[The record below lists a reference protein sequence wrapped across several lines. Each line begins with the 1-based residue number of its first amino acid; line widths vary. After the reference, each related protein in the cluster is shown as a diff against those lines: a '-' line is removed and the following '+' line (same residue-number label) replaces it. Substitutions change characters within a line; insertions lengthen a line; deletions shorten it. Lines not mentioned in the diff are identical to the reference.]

1 MNKILSVACMAAMAV
16 AIGAAQEDKPAA
28 KGAGDAAKGKEVAEQ
43 CGACHAFEGDEKKMG
58 PSLAGLYKRGKLKN
72 GAKVTDAAVKKII
85 NEGGNGMPAYADML
99 SDEEKAHVLAF
110 LKTL

>member
-1 MNKILSVACMAAMAV
+1 MKKILSVACVGAMAAAMA
-16 AIGAAQEDKPAA
+16 AGQEK
-28 KGAGDAAKGKEVAEQ
+28 KGAGDAAKGKELAEQ

-58 PSLAGLYKRGKLKN
+58 PSLAGLFKKDKLKN
-72 GAKVTDAAVKKII
+72 GQKVTDASVKKVI

-99 SDEEKAHVLAF
+99 SDEEKAHVLAY

>member
-1 MNKILSVACMAAMAV
+1 MNKILSVACIGAMSIGIGMAAD
-16 AIGAAQEDKPAA
+16 EKPA
-28 KGAGDAAKGKEVAEQ
+28 KGAGDAAKGKEIAEQ

-58 PSLAGLYKRGKLKN
+58 PSLAGLFKKDKLKN
-72 GAKVTDAAVKKII
+72 GAKVTDAAVKKVI